1 MSRILNLIPRT
12 ERFMSLIPEMD
23 LLGPFFDD
31 LELPDLF
38 SKEKSLVPAFDIA
51 ETKKEYTIT
60 GEIPG
65 MDVKDL
71 EVTLS
76 DGILTVTGE
85 KKHEKEDKGENY
97 YRVERQYGSFQ
108 RSFRLPEDVKTEKSK
123 ATYKDGILKLTLP
136 KTSVPKTK
144 KVEVNENKP
153 RKRSKPKKK
162 VQ

>member
-1 MSRILNLIPRT
+1 MSRMLDLIPRT
-12 ERFMSLIPEMD
+12 ERFMSLIPEMG
-23 LLGPFFDD
+23 LLDRFFDD
-31 LELPDLF
+31 FELPDLF
-38 SKEKSLVPAFDIA
+38 DKEKSLMPAFDIA

-76 DGILTVTGE
+76 DGILTVKGE

-97 YRVERQYGSFQ
+97 YRVERQYGVFH
-108 RSFRLPEDVKTEKSK
+108 RSFRLPENVKTEKSK

-136 KTSVPKTK
+136 KTSVPKAK
-144 KVEVNENKP
+144 KVEVKENKP

-162 VQ
+162 AL

>member
-1 MSRILNLIPRT
+1 MSRMLDLIPRT
-12 ERFMSLIPEMD
+12 ERFMSLIPEMG
-23 LLGPFFDD
+23 LLDRFFDD
-31 LELPDLF
+31 FELPDLF
-38 SKEKSLVPAFDIA
+38 DKEKSLMPAFDIA

-76 DGILTVTGE
+76 DGILTVKGE

-97 YRVERQYGSFQ
+97 YRVERQYGSFH
-108 RSFRLPEDVKTEKSK
+108 RSFRLPENVKTEKSK

-136 KTSVPKTK
+136 KTSVPKAK
-144 KVEVNENKP
+144 KVEVKENKP

-162 VQ
+162 AL